1 MQKAQEIQSIFDK
14 SELDL
19 LKVCKDVDLK
29 EFQSKLYQFVGDC
42 HQILDTTNNKYEND
56 QF

>member
-29 EFQSKLYQFVGDC
+29 ELQSKLYQFVGDC